1 MMIAQKTR
9 NKQVRAKKMVSAIHA
24 LLHTYKWGY
33 KFGLVKKIKRI
44 KNKELLNDADFN
56 VFSSFLVF
64 IDNNK
69 IEQHFNKVIINK
81 LFQIRQTLNKID
93 KTIKDF
99 NYAAQKR

>member
-1 MMIAQKTR
+1 MITQKTR
-9 NKQVRAKKMVSAIHA
+9 KKQVRAKKMVSAIYA
-24 LLHTYKWGY
+24 LLHTCKWGY

-56 VFSSFLVF
+56 VFRSFITF

-81 LFQIRQTLNKID
+81 LFKIRQTLNKID
-93 KTIKDF
+93 KAIKDF
-99 NYAAQKR
+99 SYASQKR